1 MMKRII
7 CEYSR
12 RKKARHLIRRPEPLQ
27 TKGKKKTH
35 LIRGFIAWN
44 VAFTIQVVQRVER
57 GAAACGLFVIRVTRA
72 EEAVA
77 SDTAHCCAIQVVH
90 ASIAAVAKLSGFPKA
105 VAHVRREA
113 YHVFVFRAVISVHVE
128 NLVPGPGDIAH
139 PSVESVVPSG

>member
-44 VAFTIQVVQRVER
+44 VAFTIQVVQRL
-57 GAAACGLFVIRVTRA
+57 GSCGVFFIRAIRA
-72 EEAVA
+72 EEVVAPDAAHAVQA
-77 SDTAHCCAIQVVH
+77 SL
-90 ASIAAVAKLSGFPKA
+90 AAGVARLSGFPKA